1 MAAQL
6 NAAGEEQGP
15 AIVVPDTSTQRREDV
30 PHRTEHANKALRTES
45 VTAGATP

>member
-15 AIVVPDTSTQRREDV
+15 ATIVPDTSTQRREDV
-30 PHRTEHANKALRTES
+30 PHRIEHANKALQTDS
-45 VTAGATP
+45 ATTGATP

>member
-15 AIVVPDTSTQRREDV
+15 AIIAPDTSTQRKEDL
-30 PHRTEHANKALRTES
+30 PHQIEPANKALRTDS
-45 VTAGATP
+45 ATTGTTP